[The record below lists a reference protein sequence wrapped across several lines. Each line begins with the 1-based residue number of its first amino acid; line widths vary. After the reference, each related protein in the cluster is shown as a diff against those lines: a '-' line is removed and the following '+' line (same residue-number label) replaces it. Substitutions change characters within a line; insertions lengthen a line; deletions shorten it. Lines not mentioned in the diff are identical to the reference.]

1 MHLAFKELHVRVY
14 IFRRALQLPHAT
26 NKRTLHCHKN
36 KQSRAYSRVLANT
49 FYGSP
54 MEVLH
59 NPHTHKKKKKKK
71 KNTGLLL
78 GFLGVQLRD
87 GTSQLLHE
95 LPADGLP
102 VGLLT
107 HQAQPHR
114 VLSDGGASHY
124 IITVNCA
131 SDILVHVRQSNSN
144 YQHKI
149 NKIG

>member
-1 MHLAFKELHVRVY
+1 M
-14 IFRRALQLPHAT
+14 
-26 NKRTLHCHKN
+26 
-36 KQSRAYSRVLANT
+36 LANT
-49 FYGSP
+49 YYGSP

-59 NPHTHKKKKKKK
+59 NPLTHTHTHTHKKQKQKKKKKKK
-71 KNTGLLL
+71 QKKTGLLL

-114 VLSDGGASHY
+114 VLRDGGVSHY
-124 IITVNCA
+124 IITVKCA